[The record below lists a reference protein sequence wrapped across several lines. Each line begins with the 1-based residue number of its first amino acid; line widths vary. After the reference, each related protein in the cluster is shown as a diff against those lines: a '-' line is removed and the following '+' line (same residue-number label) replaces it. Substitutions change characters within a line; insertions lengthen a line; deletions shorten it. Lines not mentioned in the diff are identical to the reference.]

1 MQIPSTPGLFAPS
14 VSKPAQPSGF
24 FATPDAPETSKAKA
38 EFAAYMQRTPAEQLR
53 KEILDSLGIS
63 EEDLKAAD
71 PKLREQLERKIEE
84 RMKQKV
90 EQGAREKGALVDV
103 KA

>member
-1 MQIPSTPGLFAPS
+1 MQIPSTTGLFGPAA
-14 VSKPAQPSGF
+14 SKPTQPAGF
-24 FATPDAPETSKAKA
+24 FAAPDAPETSKAKA

-63 EEDLKAAD
+63 EEDLKKAD

-84 RMKQKV
+84 RMREKV
-90 EQGAREKGALVDV
+90 EQGAVQKGALVDV